1 MPSRLRSL
9 VSFVALILFTAG
21 AQSAIGAPS
30 VINLSTRLK
39 IETGGSVG
47 IAGFVIRG
55 TGVKPVLIRALGPSL
70 TASGVAGVLN
80 NPSMELYDVAGT
92 KFGANDNWDQTID
105 IQTKHQTLGLALPQA
120 SESVIYAVLP
130 PGAYTV
136 IVSGVNNTTGVAIV
150 EVYDMDTTANCS
162 LINVATR
169 GMVRTAAEVMIAG
182 FVLRGTGTKDIV
194 VRAVGPALQAAG
206 VPNVLADPTIDV
218 YNSSGTKIFSN
229 DNWATQTAPAT
240 AAAITASG
248 FQPTDSRESAL
259 VLTLG
264 AGAYTVIMSGVGNS
278 VGNAIVEVYDLASLA
293 TPAVN
298 GQVYIASLRPVSGT
312 TSTGSGDA
320 SMLVSADGLSATVNL
335 PRYTG
340 LSGAIVGAH
349 IENLSGANL
358 FDLNPN
364 SMRADG
370 TWLWTFAF
378 TGGNLTAAQ
387 VADLIR
393 TGQVVL
399 RVYTDTNPTGE
410 LAGTFGG
417 AAAGS
422 STFSPPAAPPALP
435 GGTPADA
442 DASRFLTQA
451 TFGPTSVTS
460 TTDRTSIAYVKNKG
474 FSAWIDEQFTIPA
487 STLLPA
493 MPLPFADA
501 VVPTQ
506 VDLPDYRNVYYTW
519 WQRSVTAPDQLRQR
533 VAYALSQILVVST
546 NSANLNDQPYSLTS
560 YYDLLLNGAF
570 GNFRTLLKDVTL
582 HPAMGEFLDMLKNQK
597 GTPNENYAREIN
609 QLFSIGLYQLYP
621 DGTLQLDS
629 RGLPVATYDQNAII
643 GFSRVF
649 TGWSYADA
657 GSNFFAGRPFAIG
670 VVPLGITT
678 PMLQFPTRH
687 EPGAKTLLNGVVI
700 PALPTG
706 AAVTAASAAKDL
718 DDAIACI
725 FAHPNVGPFLARQL
739 IQRLVTSNP
748 SPGYIYR
755 VSRKFDDNG
764 SGVRGDLKA
773 VVKAIL
779 TDYEARTTATLGFPG
794 TGKQQ
799 EPVLRTAKVL
809 RAFGATSVS
818 GKWII
823 SGTDAS
829 LGMTPLGAPTVF
841 NFFAPDYIAP
851 GDLANSNLYS
861 PEFDITNEST
871 LTNAANTLR
880 AVAFDGIGGGG
891 NDRTKLSFNINTTT
905 DPWLAQSINTTT
917 LVDQFNLLLM
927 SGQMPTA
934 MRDKIA
940 TAVALTNSGGVT
952 TANQLERVRTAVH
965 LIITSPQFSTQ
976 R

>member
-1 MPSRLRSL
+1 MHPRLRSL
-9 VSFVALILFTAG
+9 VSLAALALLPIAT
-21 AQSAIGAPS
+21 QSAFGAPN
-30 VINLSTRLK
+30 VVNLSTRLK

-47 IAGFVIRG
+47 IAGFVIQG

-70 TASGVAGVLN
+70 TASGVTGVLS
-80 NPSMELYDVAGT
+80 NPSMEIYDSGGT
-92 KFGANDNWDQTID
+92 KFGSNDNWDQSGE
-105 IQTKHQTLGLALPQA
+105 IQTKHATLGLPLPQA
-120 SESVIYAVLP
+120 NESVIYAVLP
-130 PGAYTV
+130 PGAYTA
-136 IVSGVNNTTGVAIV
+136 IVSGVNSSTGVALV
-150 EVYDMDTTANCS
+150 EVYDMDLTATCS

-182 FVLRGTGTKDIV
+182 FVLSGSGTKDV
-194 VRAVGPALQAAG
+194 MVRAIAPTLQQAG
-206 VPNVLADPTIDV
+206 VPNVLGDPIIDV
-218 YNSSGTKIFSN
+218 YNSAGAKIFSN
-229 DNWATQTAPAT
+229 DNWATQTLPAT
-240 AAAITASG
+240 AAAITATG
-248 FQPTDSRESAL
+248 KAPADSRESAL
-259 VLTLG
+259 VMTLG
-264 AGAYTVIMSGVGNS
+264 PGAYTVIMSGVGSS
-278 VGNAIVEVYDLASLA
+278 VGNALIEVYDLAA
-293 TPAVN
+293 TTLPAVN
-298 GQVYIASLRPVSGT
+298 GQVYLTTLRPVAGAV
-312 TSTGSGDA
+312 STGSGDG
-320 SMLVSADGLSATVNL
+320 SMLVAADALSAIVNL

-340 LSGAIVGAH
+340 LSGNVVGAH
-349 IENLSGANL
+349 IETSSGANL

-370 TWLWTFAF
+370 TWLWNFAF
-378 TGGNLTAAQ
+378 TNGSLTAAQ

-399 RVYTDTNPTGE
+399 RVYTDTNPGGE

-435 GGTPADA
+435 GGTPTDP
-442 DASRFLTQA
+442 DASRFLSQA
-451 TFGPTSVTS
+451 TFGPTSITS
-460 TTDRTSIAYVKNKG
+460 PTDKTSIAYVKTKG

-487 STLLPA
+487 TPMMPA
-493 MPLPFADA
+493 MQLPFADA

-506 VDLPDYRNVYYTW
+506 VDLPSLSNVYYTW

-546 NSANLNDQPYSLTS
+546 NSGNLNDQPYSLAS
-560 YYDLLLNGAF
+560 YYDLLLNDAF

-582 HPAMGEFLDMLKNQK
+582 HPSMGEFLDMLKNQK

-609 QLFSIGLYQLYP
+609 QLFSVGLYQLYP

-629 RGLPVATYDQNAII
+629 RGLPVPTYDQNAII
-643 GFSRVF
+643 GFARVF

-657 GSNFFAGRPFAIG
+657 GANFFAGRVFTIG
-670 VVPLGITT
+670 VTPPSLTS
-678 PMLQFPTRH
+678 PMLLFPTRH
-687 EPGAKTLLNGVVI
+687 EPGAKTLLNGVTI
-700 PALPTG
+700 PALPNGT
-706 AAVTAASAAKDL
+706 AVTAASANSDL
-718 DDAIACI
+718 DAAINCI
-725 FAHPNVGPFLARQL
+725 FAHPNIGPFIARQL

-764 SGVRGDLKA
+764 QGVRGDLKA

-779 TDYEARTTATLGFPG
+779 TDYEARTIATLAFPG

-799 EPVLRTAKVL
+799 EPVLRVARVL
-809 RAFGATSVS
+809 RAFGATSTS
-818 GKWII
+818 GKWLIG
-823 SGTDAS
+823 GTDGS
-829 LGMTPLGAPTVF
+829 LGMTPLAAPTVF

-851 GDLANSNLYS
+851 GDLANANLYS

-871 LTNAANTLR
+871 ITTAANAMRSL
-880 AVAFDGIGGGG
+880 AFDGIGGGG
-891 NDRTKLSFNINTTT
+891 TDRTKLSFNLNTTT
-905 DPWLAQSINTTT
+905 DPWIGQSINTTT

-927 SGQMPTA
+927 SGQMPVT

-940 TAVALTNSGGVT
+940 TAVALTNNGGTSG
-952 TANQLERVRTAVH
+952 ANQLERVRTAVH